1 MIHKLVKVVVV
12 TSLLT
17 LSFSSGDARTVEK
30 RFSILG
36 LGDSITEGG
45 KEFHSYL
52 YPLWERLFAA
62 GYNSDFIGPRQ
73 SETRIGMIKHFGNS
87 GKPVEFMEERIDSVY
102 RQYPADIVL
111 LHAGHNHFA
120 EQNPIDGIMRAYASI
135 VRKIHAVNPQAH
147 IFLAQVT
154 PSGKLPK
161 YSYIPELNRRIAAF
175 VSYEKNRRL
184 HLVDMATGHDY
195 RTMTIYDHVHPN
207 DLGAE
212 RMAERWFEAISKVFK
227 PHRKAYRPD
236 LVSYSRFNDDTSL
249 PTTSGEAQ
257 SACSHDLNMHVFRA
271 RGKKNP
277 AIVYFFAGGWKFGS
291 PLQFYRECEWHQRK
305 GYTAI
310 SVDYRIGYLH
320 HSSAQDATNDGIASI
335 RYIRQHADEL
345 GIDTTR
351 IIVAGASAGATI
363 AGKIP
368 DELICARMLYYP
380 VTDSL
385 ATERFHMYKPVLF
398 MIGTNDNF
406 TPIDKARQFANVV
419 SSTSVL
425 FNSYFYEGY
434 GHPLFRYRESLPP
447 VFYTIRQRT
456 DLFLQRIK

>member
-1 MIHKLVKVVVV
+1 MFQLFRIVIVFLF
-12 TSLLT
+12 LALP
-17 LSFSSGDARTVEK
+17 LSSCDARAVEK
-30 RFSILG
+30 RFTILG

-45 KEFHSYL
+45 ETFHSYL
-52 YPLWERLFAA
+52 YPLWERLFTA
-62 GYNSDFIGPRQ
+62 GYNADFIGPRQ
-73 SETRIGMIKHFGNS
+73 SETRIGMIHHYGNS
-87 GKPVEFMEERIDSVY
+87 GKPVEFLEARIDSVY
-102 RQYPADIVL
+102 RRYPADIVL
-111 LHAGHNHFA
+111 LHAGHNHFV
-120 EQNPIDGIMRAYASI
+120 EQKPVDGIIRAYDSI
-135 VRKIHAVNPQAH
+135 IRKIHAVNPQAH

-161 YSYIPELNRRIAAF
+161 YAYIPELNQRIAAF
-175 VSYEKNRRL
+175 VSSAKNKRL

-195 RTMTIYDHVHPN
+195 RTMTIHDLVHPN
-207 DLGAE
+207 DLGAD
-212 RMAERWFEAISKVFK
+212 RMADRWLEAISRVFK
-227 PHRKAYRPD
+227 PHRMAFRPTLITYRQLPD
-236 LVSYSRFNDDTSL
+236 GT
-249 PTTSGEAQ
+249 A
-257 SACSHDLNMHVFRA
+257 LNLHLFRA
-271 RGKKNP
+271 AGKGAKP